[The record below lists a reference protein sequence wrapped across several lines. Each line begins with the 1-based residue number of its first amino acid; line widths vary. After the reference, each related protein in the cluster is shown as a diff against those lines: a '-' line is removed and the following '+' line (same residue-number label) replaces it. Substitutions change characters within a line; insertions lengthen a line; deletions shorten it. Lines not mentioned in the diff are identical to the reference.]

1 MVMDPTEKFSG
12 ADGVILIDGL
22 VLEVAQEVKYSG
34 KRDPIKRD
42 IIGRSAPRAWDG
54 PYEPELSIKFV
65 QSGFDLF
72 TAVMTDDPLTGTAV
86 TLHAGILDPAT
97 TPELTTMTTP
107 SCTTASRIRFTALTA
122 AVTTPGTITIVG
134 TDMNDAPHSETVTIP
149 IMAIG
154 AAVTSGTFFKT
165 VSYASTEDYV
175 QVGGTISIASVVGG
189 STATI
194 TPHSK
199 RMTVVIQATNSKGVR
214 GTLTI
219 TNCWPTQND
228 FSLTGGAKSMME
240 PTVPFAIADP
250 DNDVTFAESQV

>member
-12 ADGVILIDGL
+12 ADGVILLNGL
-22 VLEVAQEVKYSG
+22 VLEVAQELKYTG

-42 IIGRSAPRAWDG
+42 IIGRSAPRSWDG
-54 PYEPELSIKFV
+54 PYEPDLSIKFV

-72 TAVMTDDPLTGTAV
+72 TAVMTDAPLTGTAHV
-86 TLHAGILDPAT
+86 LHAGISDPAT
-97 TPELTTMTTP
+97 TPELTAMTTVN
-107 SCTTASRIRFTALTA
+107 CTTPSRIRFTALTA
-122 AVTTPGTITIVG
+122 PVTTPGTITIVG
-134 TDMNDAPHSETVTIP
+134 TDVNDAPHSEIVTIP
-149 IMAIG
+149 IMAID
-154 AAVTSGTFFKT
+154 AYVTSQTFFKT
-165 VSYASTEDYV
+165 VSYVSTSTYV
-175 QVGGTISIASVVGG
+175 QASGTLSVSSIAGG

-219 TNCWPTQND
+219 NNCWPTQNE